1 MTLTDLT
8 KRVQSQPDG
17 PAFDAALVVL
27 AADTDFS
34 AGQCPKAFRVA
45 TAGNVRVLTLAGTDV
60 TVSGVL
66 AGETVKLCVQKV
78 FSTANGTTATGVVV
92 LF

>member
-8 KRVQSQPDG
+8 RRVQSTPDG
-17 PAFDAALVVL
+17 PAYDAALVNL

-34 AGQCPKAFRVA
+34 AGPCPKAFRAA
-45 TAGNVRVLTLAGTDV
+45 TAGDVRVLTLAGTDV
-60 TVSGVL
+60 TVFGLL
-66 AGETVKLCVQKV
+66 AGETVRLCVQKV
-78 FSTANGTTATGVVV
+78 FSAANGTTATGVVV